1 VQTLIGVNDMR
12 KGMQHLEVGG
22 LRVVYATGNPV
33 GRANEMPY
41 PLLISASQGMQRP
54 GKANQQQGQLAL
66 LAGRV
71 QRLALLKATDGRAM
85 DTEHIP
91 KLSLSQAQLCS
102 GPQYGLGQYRLG
114 RGSEAFGCMHDVLL
128 FVMHIVVVFVAWCTC
143 ADQLPALMAKPF
155 GYRDKPALRNWDKMP
170 A

>member
-1 VQTLIGVNDMR
+1 
-12 KGMQHLEVGG
+12 
-22 LRVVYATGNPV
+22 
-33 GRANEMPY
+33 MPY

-91 KLSLSQAQLCS
+91 KLSLSQAPLCS
-102 GPQYGLGQYRLG
+102 GPPYGLDQYRLG
-114 RGSEAFGCMHDVLL
+114 TGRGAFGCLHDFLLYVLL
-128 FVMHIVVVFVAWCTC
+128 LVGG
-143 ADQLPALMAKPF
+143 L
-155 GYRDKPALRNWDKMP
+155 
-170 A
+170 